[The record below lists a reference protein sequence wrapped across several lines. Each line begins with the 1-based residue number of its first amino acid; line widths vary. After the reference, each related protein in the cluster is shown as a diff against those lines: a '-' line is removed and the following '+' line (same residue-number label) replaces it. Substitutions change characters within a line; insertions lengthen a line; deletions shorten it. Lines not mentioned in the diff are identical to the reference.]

1 MMKII
6 KFIFLSLISL
16 FFLSCESVYLD
27 LNNVHCNL
35 NKATYVKEENI
46 ILNYYGSFED
56 SNDIGNLRIDF
67 LVFKLI
73 NGERD
78 EENLADIKFSATGNP
93 ENILSFS
100 KGSYY
105 VYIKENDKMT
115 SFNNSIIFSIKESG
129 EYELVVGIRG
139 CTKKHPYEDVQIF
152 TLPITITE

>member
-1 MMKII
+1 MEKF
-6 KFIFLSLISL
+6 KFIFLSLISF

-35 NKATYVKEENI
+35 DKATYVQEENI

-67 LVFKLI
+67 VIFKLI

-78 EENLADIKFSATGNP
+78 DENLADIEFPETGNP
-93 ENILSFS
+93 ENISSFS

-105 VYIKENDKMT
+105 VYIKKNEKMT
-115 SFNNSIIFSIKESG
+115 DFNNSVIFSIKESG

-139 CTKKHPYEDVQIF
+139 STSKHPYDNVQVF
-152 TLPITITE
+152 TFPITITE